1 MENSKE
7 EKNKKQIPPAKVKGG
22 AERQVNVQQKD
33 IFRYVDT
40 KGADLTKIKRKTR
53 MQSDIKAP
61 LKKGEKVGESV
72 YYLNGKKIGTRDIV
86 TQESVKKINYKISL
100 ENILEQYAL

>member
-1 MENSKE
+1 
-7 EKNKKQIPPAKVKGG
+7 
-22 AERQVNVQQKD
+22 
-33 IFRYVDT
+33 
-40 KGADLTKIKRKTR
+40 